1 VIKYVD
7 FDFVPGAD
15 GVKVIRPLKI
25 FFTKLFYYFLHSVE
39 LPEKGYARHFQF
51 LEKSYI
57 PLPPLPEQ
65 QRIVAKIE
73 ELFTKLDAGV
83 EALKKAKEQIKR
95 YRQAVLKYAFEGK
108 LTEEWRVRANQER
121 TNNVVGAIHELPLQ
135 NGKKYKE
142 LPPVNTSEL
151 PELPEGWVWVRL
163 GEVCE
168 VTLGKT
174 PNKSQYVNKGRYK
187 IVKFRDVTNRG
198 INYDEDE
205 RGFVIENGKVIS
217 ELVEL
222 QERDILVTAS
232 AHSSEHIGKKVVYV
246 SKIPKRYEKVFFVGE
261 LLCVRNRDN
270 NIEPRTIY
278 YYLMSQDGY
287 KSIQNH
293 VRGVHLIT
301 SEARQIPIP
310 LPPLPEQQKIVEEI
324 ERRFSVVDE
333 VEKAIDKSLKE
344 AERLRQSILKRAFE
358 GKLVPQDPNDEPA
371 EKLLERIKNRRA
383 ESRKGNS

>member
-1 VIKYVD
+1 MIKYVD

-287 KSIQNH
+287 KSIQKH